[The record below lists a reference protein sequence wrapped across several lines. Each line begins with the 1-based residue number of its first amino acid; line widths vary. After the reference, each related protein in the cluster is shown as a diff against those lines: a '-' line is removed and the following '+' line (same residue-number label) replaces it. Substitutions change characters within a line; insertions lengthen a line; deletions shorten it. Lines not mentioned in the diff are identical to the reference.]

1 MSKRMDK
8 TVYGIIGLSSI
19 MGNWNADFT
28 GNPKTTLN
36 GEIFGSDKALKYS
49 FRKFWVDSGKNVLY
63 FKSFKENLQVRT
75 LDERYELFFETDKK
89 EKKEKGSKDLDVLKN
104 LFNAIDVK
112 NFGATFPSKKYGTFN
127 ILGVVQIGQGFN
139 FYKNTTNTQDIL
151 SPFKNSNNEN
161 ADNSTIGKMILTDE
175 THYFY
180 PFTINPLA
188 IKEYEELGVTE
199 GYTENDYKTFKE
211 TSLKSVTALNS
222 ASKFGCS
229 NEFALFIET
238 ETGTYLPPVDKFLS
252 FEKGTEKIK
261 IKFKLG
267 KQLESIKDKIK
278 NVEVYFNSDFM
289 EFETDIADVKILNM

>member
-36 GEIFGSDKALKYS
+36 GEIFASDKALKYS

-211 TSLKSVTALNS
+211 TALKSVTALNS

-238 ETGTYLPPVDKFLS
+238 EIGTYLPPVDKFLS

-278 NVEVYFNSDFM
+278 NVEVYFNSDFV

>member
-36 GEIFGSDKALKYS
+36 GEIFGSDKSLKYS
-49 FRKFWVDSGKNVLY
+49 FRKFWVDNGKNVLY

-75 LDERYELFFETDKK
+75 LDERYELFFETDKEK
-89 EKKEKGSKDLDVLKN
+89 KKEKGSKDLDVLKN

-211 TSLKSVTALNS
+211 TALKSVTALNS

-238 ETGTYLPPVDKFLS
+238 EIGTYLPPVDKFLS

-278 NVEVYFNSDFM
+278 NVEVYFNSDFI
-289 EFETDIADVKILNM
+289 EFETDIDDVKILNM